1 MFAFSS
7 TDYPSEYLKTNHNTP
22 SIWELASLDLDQDDE
37 VAFLEKPKNHQ
48 TKIILI
54 FYGNQVR
61 HLTRSTPHRAQV
73 SSANP
78 GDEALAASPSTMHE
92 LATTCQMKGHKPS
105 MCPKIQWPPEG
116 HVQVAVVDVCSGKK
130 EIDSLGESIFVSRKD
145 VLSCYFESV
154 GQAATLLPDDR
165 GKAIAIISKALEHFL
180 KKSHEDGVVAGAIGI
195 RGSGGTSLISS
206 AFRILPVGESSCQQ
220 AINIAFMANNE
231 TLSSGSTLPIGSSVN
246 LSDDPANKYYLHHGD
261 SPGAILV
268 SQPLVGD
275 NYHTWSRSM
284 VMALTA
290 KNKVGFVNGL
300 IEQPKD
306 ESLPA
311 YNALEKFG
319 MISKKGLLK
328 VTGPRIFEIQKSI
341 STLSQDQSSVSNY
354 YTRLKSLWDELN
366 NFRSIPDCSCGAL
379 KVLLDNKQHE
389 YVMQFLMGLND
400 SFSHVRAQILMT
412 DPLPTITK
420 AFALVVQE
428 ERQRNIN
435 IPSLAPA
442 GDSVALFTRGEAPRN
457 HYGGKGQFIKKERPL
472 CSHCGITGHT
482 VDKCYKLHGYPP
494 GYKFKNK
501 MHSANQTSATGEET
515 PSALYTSPVP
525 TVASYVVFS
534 GFFEPFTA
542 TNVQP
547 NYMPE
552 SRCLFIYPSPSC
564 FSHISIHGR
573 TQFSH
578 SSWIL
583 DTGATDHMVHSLS
596 KFSSVIST
604 INTYIHLPNGEKALA
619 THIGT
624 VQDLVAWKRIGLGRK
639 RNGLYFL
646 QVSTTATK
654 PHSFPSVAVHTAV
667 NNTPTFD
674 VWHHRLGHPS
684 FSRLSLLKH
693 VINDLVIPS
702 ANEHCKVCHISKQ
715 KRLPFTNS
723 VHITAMPFELIH
735 CDIWGPYHVPT
746 LDNQKYFLTI
756 VDDFTRCTWV
766 FLMKQKSET
775 VSLIQSFFTLIKTQF
790 SATIKK
796 IRSDNGLEFH
806 MPSFYAQH
814 GTLHQKSCV
823 GTPQQNATVER
834 KHQHLLA
841 VARALRFQANLPLP
855 FWGYCV
861 LTATHL
867 INRTPTPL
875 LANKSPFEVLFN
887 KSPNY
892 SYLRVFGCLCYATTL
907 SHNRHKFVPRSIQC
921 IMLGYPQGIKGYRLL
936 NLSTR
941 QIFVSR
947 DIHLQLYSPISFD
960 SDNSALS
967 LSDHNSPTLSDQIGT
982 SLHSSP
988 SHSPLHNTSQPA
1000 SAVSVPLSNP
1010 TVPIPENMVPSHPSI
1025 VPVIRKSTRPHK
1037 APSYLQEFHCNSAS
1051 LSTASHSSS
1060 TTAQEPTSFQE
1071 ASQDP
1076 KWCEAMQ
1083 AELAA
1088 LEANNTWTIQPL
1100 PHGKVPIGSKWV
1112 FKVKLKSDGSLERYK
1127 ARLVAKGLRGSGSL
1141 SSQQPSSVM
1150 DSHNPKLITHYLQG
1164 KMVPSFIALL
1174 VYVDDILIASSDIAA
1189 VTKLKQFLDAQFKLK
1204 DLGPVRYFLGLEI
1217 ARSTQGISVSQ
1228 RKYALEVL
1236 EDAGMLGCKP
1246 TKCPMDQNL
1255 KLSKLEGSLLS
1266 DPTVYRRLVGRLMYL
1281 TLTRPDIVFAVYKLI
1296 QFMEHPQEPHYKAAQ
1311 HILQYIK
1318 GAPSQGMFYPSNSE
1332 LHIKAFPN
1340 FDWAGCPDT
1349 QRSTTGYCVFLGHS
1363 LVSWRSKKQTT
1374 VSRSSAEVEYRA
1386 MASAVYSQAAIHIA
1400 ANPMFHER
1408 TKHIEIDCHL
1418 VRDKIQE
1425 GVIRN
1430 LHVPSKHQVADIMTK
1445 ALGFPLSS
1453 SLIVKMGMHNL
1464 CTPS

>member
-1 MFAFSS
+1 
-7 TDYPSEYLKTNHNTP
+7 
-22 SIWELASLDLDQDDE
+22 
-37 VAFLEKPKNHQ
+37 
-48 TKIILI
+48 
-54 FYGNQVR
+54 
-61 HLTRSTPHRAQV
+61 
-73 SSANP
+73 
-78 GDEALAASPSTMHE
+78 
-92 LATTCQMKGHKPS
+92 
-105 MCPKIQWPPEG
+105 
-116 HVQVAVVDVCSGKK
+116 
-130 EIDSLGESIFVSRKD
+130 
-145 VLSCYFESV
+145 
-154 GQAATLLPDDR
+154 
-165 GKAIAIISKALEHFL
+165 
-180 KKSHEDGVVAGAIGI
+180 
-195 RGSGGTSLISS
+195 
-206 AFRILPVGESSCQQ
+206 
-220 AINIAFMANNE
+220 MANNE
-231 TLSSGSTLPIGSSVN
+231 TLSSGSTLPFGSSVN

-311 YNALEKFG
+311 YNAWPEKFG
-319 MISKKGLLK
+319 MDLK
-328 VTGPRIFEIQKSI
+328 ERFAQGNGPRIFEIQKSI

-379 KVLLDNKQHE
+379 K
-389 YVMQFLMGLND
+389 
-400 SFSHVRAQILMT
+400 ILMT

-501 MHSANQTSATGEET
+501 MHSANQTSATGEEIH
-515 PSALYTSPVP
+515 L
-525 TVASYVVFS
+525 
-534 GFFEPFTA
+534 PFTQ
-542 TNVQP
+542 VQCQQLLAMLSSQASL
-547 NYMPE
+547 N
-552 SRCLFIYPSPSC
+552 PSQPQMSNQITC
-564 FSHISIHGR
+564 QNQDASSSTPHQAASAIS
-573 TQFSH
+573 QFM
-578 SSWIL
+578 
-583 DTGATDHMVHSLS
+583 ADHMVHSLS

-674 VWHHRLGHPS
+674 VWHHRL
-684 FSRLSLLKH
+684 
-693 VINDLVIPS
+693 D
-702 ANEHCKVCHISKQ
+702 
-715 KRLPFTNS
+715 
-723 VHITAMPFELIH
+723 
-735 CDIWGPYHVPT
+735 
-746 LDNQKYFLTI
+746 
-756 VDDFTRCTWV
+756 
-766 FLMKQKSET
+766 
-775 VSLIQSFFTLIKTQF
+775 
-790 SATIKK
+790 
-796 IRSDNGLEFH
+796 
-806 MPSFYAQH
+806 
-814 GTLHQKSCV
+814 
-823 GTPQQNATVER
+823 
-834 KHQHLLA
+834 
-841 VARALRFQANLPLP
+841 
-855 FWGYCV
+855 
-861 LTATHL
+861 
-867 INRTPTPL
+867 TPT
-875 LANKSPFEVLFN
+875 A
-887 KSPNY
+887 
-892 SYLRVFGCLCYATTL
+892 
-907 SHNRHKFVPRSIQC
+907 I
-921 IMLGYPQGIKGYRLL
+921 
-936 NLSTR
+936 
-941 QIFVSR
+941 
-947 DIHLQLYSPISFD
+947 SPISFD

-967 LSDHNSPTLSDQIGT
+967 LSDHNSPALSDQVSI

-1010 TVPIPENMVPSHPSI
+1010 TVPIPENMVPSHLSI
-1025 VPVIRKSTRPHK
+1025 VPAIRKSTRPHK

-1060 TTAQEPTSFQE
+1060 TAAQEPTSFQE

-1127 ARLVAKGLRGSGSL
+1127 ARLVAKGYNQKEGFDYFETFSPVAKFVTVRSPFGHCCCEGLVIIPTRCQQCLPTMVSL
-1141 SSQQPSSVM
+1141 
-1150 DSHNPKLITHYLQG
+1150 
-1164 KMVPSFIALL
+1164 AEE
-1174 VYVDDILIASSDIAA
+1174 VYMTLPLDDILIASSDIAA

-1204 DLGPVRYFLGLEI
+1204 DLGPVVNQPSAQWI
-1217 ARSTQGISVSQ
+1217 
-1228 RKYALEVL
+1228 
-1236 EDAGMLGCKP
+1236 
-1246 TKCPMDQNL
+1246 QNL
-1255 KLSKLEGSLLS
+1255 KLSKLEGSLLP
-1266 DPTVYRRLVGRLMYL
+1266 DPTVYRRH
-1281 TLTRPDIVFAVYKLI
+1281 TEDPPQAIVFSWVT
-1296 QFMEHPQEPHYKAAQ
+1296 P
-1311 HILQYIK
+1311 
-1318 GAPSQGMFYPSNSE
+1318 
-1332 LHIKAFPN
+1332 
-1340 FDWAGCPDT
+1340 
-1349 QRSTTGYCVFLGHS
+1349 

-1374 VSRSSAEVEYRA
+1374 VSRSSAEAEYRA
-1386 MASAVYSQAAIHIA
+1386 MASAVCEVLWLRSLLSDLQITHPDAALLFSDSQAAIHIA
-1400 ANPMFHER
+1400 ANPVFHER

-1445 ALGFPLSS
+1445 ALGFPLFS
-1453 SLIVKMGMHNL
+1453 SLTVKMGMHNL

>member
-1 MFAFSS
+1 M
-7 TDYPSEYLKTNHNTP
+7 
-22 SIWELASLDLDQDDE
+22 
-37 VAFLEKPKNHQ
+37 
-48 TKIILI
+48 
-54 FYGNQVR
+54 
-61 HLTRSTPHRAQV
+61 
-73 SSANP
+73 
-78 GDEALAASPSTMHE
+78 
-92 LATTCQMKGHKPS
+92 
-105 MCPKIQWPPEG
+105 
-116 HVQVAVVDVCSGKK
+116 
-130 EIDSLGESIFVSRKD
+130 
-145 VLSCYFESV
+145 
-154 GQAATLLPDDR
+154 
-165 GKAIAIISKALEHFL
+165 
-180 KKSHEDGVVAGAIGI
+180 
-195 RGSGGTSLISS
+195 
-206 AFRILPVGESSCQQ
+206 ILP
-220 AINIAFMANNE
+220 
-231 TLSSGSTLPIGSSVN
+231 TSTTYTMGTV
-246 LSDDPANKYYLHHGD
+246 
-261 SPGAILV
+261 PGAILV

-311 YNALEKFG
+311 YNAWVRCNT
-319 MISKKGLLK
+319 MVISWLLNSLSK
-328 VTGPRIFEIQKSI
+328 DIASSVIYANTAREIWDDLKERFAQGNGPRIFEIQKSI

-400 SFSHVRAQILMT
+400 SFTHVRAQILMT

-420 AFALVVQE
+420 AFALVEKHQGITMV
-428 ERQRNIN
+428 ER
-435 IPSLAPA
+435 
-442 GDSVALFTRGEAPRN
+442 
-457 HYGGKGQFIKKERPL
+457 GQFIKKERPL

-501 MHSANQTSATGEET
+501 MHSANQTSATGEEIH
-515 PSALYTSPVP
+515 L
-525 TVASYVVFS
+525 
-534 GFFEPFTA
+534 PFTQ
-542 TNVQP
+542 VQCQQLLAMLSSQASL
-547 NYMPE
+547 N
-552 SRCLFIYPSPSC
+552 PSQPQMSNQITC
-564 FSHISIHGR
+564 QNQDASSSTPHQAASAIS
-573 TQFSH
+573 QFM
-578 SSWIL
+578 
-583 DTGATDHMVHSLS
+583 ADHMVHSLS

-674 VWHHRLGHPS
+674 VWHHRLVLPHP
-684 FSRLSLLKH
+684 
-693 VINDLVIPS
+693 
-702 ANEHCKVCHISKQ
+702 
-715 KRLPFTNS
+715 
-723 VHITAMPFELIH
+723 IT
-735 CDIWGPYHVPT
+735 D
-746 LDNQKYFLTI
+746 
-756 VDDFTRCTWV
+756 
-766 FLMKQKSET
+766 
-775 VSLIQSFFTLIKTQF
+775 
-790 SATIKK
+790 
-796 IRSDNGLEFH
+796 
-806 MPSFYAQH
+806 
-814 GTLHQKSCV
+814 
-823 GTPQQNATVER
+823 
-834 KHQHLLA
+834 
-841 VARALRFQANLPLP
+841 
-855 FWGYCV
+855 
-861 LTATHL
+861 
-867 INRTPTPL
+867 TPT
-875 LANKSPFEVLFN
+875 A
-887 KSPNY
+887 
-892 SYLRVFGCLCYATTL
+892 
-907 SHNRHKFVPRSIQC
+907 I
-921 IMLGYPQGIKGYRLL
+921 
-936 NLSTR
+936 
-941 QIFVSR
+941 
-947 DIHLQLYSPISFD
+947 SPISFD

-967 LSDHNSPTLSDQIGT
+967 LSDHNSPALSDQVSI

-1000 SAVSVPLSNP
+1000 SAVSVPLSTP
-1010 TVPIPENMVPSHPSI
+1010 TVPIPENMVPSHLSI
-1025 VPVIRKSTRPHK
+1025 VPAIRKSTRPHK

-1051 LSTASHSSS
+1051 LSTASHPSS
-1060 TTAQEPTSFQE
+1060 TAAQEPTSFQE

-1127 ARLVAKGLRGSGSL
+1127 ARLVAKGSLLAIAAVKGWSLYQLDVNNAFLHGELAEEVYMTLPLGLHSKGETSSNSVCRLTKSLYGLKQASRQWFSKFSTTLLSHGFTQSKADYSLFTRHDGS
-1141 SSQQPSSVM
+1141 
-1150 DSHNPKLITHYLQG
+1150 
-1164 KMVPSFIALL
+1164 SFIALL

-1236 EDAGMLGCKP
+1236 EDAGLLGCKP

-1255 KLSKLEGSLLS
+1255 KLSKLEVHKLS
-1266 DPTVYRRLVGRLMYL
+1266 
-1281 TLTRPDIVFAVYKLI
+1281 
-1296 QFMEHPQEPHYKAAQ
+1296 QFMEHPREPHYKAAQ

-1318 GAPSQGMFYPSNSE
+1318 GAPSQGLFYPSNSE
-1332 LHIKAFPN
+1332 LHIKAFSDS
-1340 FDWAGCPDT
+1340 DWAGCPDT
-1349 QRSTTGYCVFLGHS
+1349 RRSTTGYCVFLAVCEVLWLRSLLSDLQITHS
-1363 LVSWRSKKQTT
+1363 DAALLFSD
-1374 VSRSSAEVEYRA
+1374 
-1386 MASAVYSQAAIHIA
+1386 SQAAIHIA
-1400 ANPMFHER
+1400 ANPVFHER

-1445 ALGFPLSS
+1445 ALGFPLFS
-1453 SLIVKMGMHNL
+1453 SLTVKMGMHNL

>member
-1 MFAFSS
+1 
-7 TDYPSEYLKTNHNTP
+7 
-22 SIWELASLDLDQDDE
+22 
-37 VAFLEKPKNHQ
+37 
-48 TKIILI
+48 
-54 FYGNQVR
+54 
-61 HLTRSTPHRAQV
+61 
-73 SSANP
+73 
-78 GDEALAASPSTMHE
+78 
-92 LATTCQMKGHKPS
+92 
-105 MCPKIQWPPEG
+105 
-116 HVQVAVVDVCSGKK
+116 
-130 EIDSLGESIFVSRKD
+130 
-145 VLSCYFESV
+145 
-154 GQAATLLPDDR
+154 
-165 GKAIAIISKALEHFL
+165 
-180 KKSHEDGVVAGAIGI
+180 
-195 RGSGGTSLISS
+195 
-206 AFRILPVGESSCQQ
+206 
-220 AINIAFMANNE
+220 MANNE
-231 TLSSGSTLPIGSSVN
+231 TLSSGSTVPIGSSVN

-311 YNALEKFG
+311 YNAWVCCNT
-319 MISKKGLLK
+319 MVISWLLNSLSK
-328 VTGPRIFEIQKSI
+328 EIASSVIYANTAREIWEDLKERFAQGNGPRIFEIQKSI

-428 ERQRNIN
+428 ERQRNTN

-442 GDSVALFTRGEAPRN
+442 NDSVALFTRGEAPRN
-457 HYGGKGQFIKKERPL
+457 HYGGKGKFIKKERPL

-494 GYKFKNK
+494 G
-501 MHSANQTSATGEET
+501 
-515 PSALYTSPVP
+515 
-525 TVASYVVFS
+525 
-534 GFFEPFTA
+534 FFEPFIA

-596 KFSSVIST
+596 KFSFVIST

-624 VQDLVAWKRIGLGRK
+624 IQDLVAWRRIGLGRK
-639 RNGLYFL
+639 RNVLYFL

-674 VWHHRLGHPS
+674 VWHHRL
-684 FSRLSLLKH
+684 
-693 VINDLVIPS
+693 D
-702 ANEHCKVCHISKQ
+702 
-715 KRLPFTNS
+715 
-723 VHITAMPFELIH
+723 
-735 CDIWGPYHVPT
+735 
-746 LDNQKYFLTI
+746 
-756 VDDFTRCTWV
+756 
-766 FLMKQKSET
+766 
-775 VSLIQSFFTLIKTQF
+775 
-790 SATIKK
+790 
-796 IRSDNGLEFH
+796 
-806 MPSFYAQH
+806 
-814 GTLHQKSCV
+814 
-823 GTPQQNATVER
+823 
-834 KHQHLLA
+834 
-841 VARALRFQANLPLP
+841 
-855 FWGYCV
+855 
-861 LTATHL
+861 
-867 INRTPTPL
+867 TPT
-875 LANKSPFEVLFN
+875 A
-887 KSPNY
+887 
-892 SYLRVFGCLCYATTL
+892 
-907 SHNRHKFVPRSIQC
+907 I
-921 IMLGYPQGIKGYRLL
+921 
-936 NLSTR
+936 
-941 QIFVSR
+941 
-947 DIHLQLYSPISFD
+947 SPISFD
-960 SDNSALS
+960 SDNSTLS
-967 LSDHNSPTLSDQIGT
+967 LSDHHSLTLSDQINT
-982 SLHSSP
+982 SLHNSP

-1010 TVPIPENMVPSHPSI
+1010 TVPIPENMCFFVYC
-1025 VPVIRKSTRPHK
+1025 KSLLFNYC
-1037 APSYLQEFHCNSAS
+1037 S
-1051 LSTASHSSS
+1051 
-1060 TTAQEPTSFQE
+1060 
-1071 ASQDP
+1071 SQDP

-1127 ARLVAKGLRGSGSL
+1127 AKLVTKGYNQKEGFDYFETFSPVAKFVTVRSL
-1141 SSQQPSSVM
+1141 
-1150 DSHNPKLITHYLQG
+1150 LA
-1164 KMVPSFIALL
+1164 IAA
-1174 VYVDDILIASSDIAA
+1174 VKDDILIASSDIAA

-1255 KLSKLEGSLLS
+1255 KLSKLE
-1266 DPTVYRRLVGRLMYL
+1266 
-1281 TLTRPDIVFAVYKLI
+1281 
-1296 QFMEHPQEPHYKAAQ
+1296 EPHYKATQ

-1332 LHIKAFPN
+1332 LHIKAFSDS
-1340 FDWAGCPDT
+1340 DWAGCPDT
-1349 QRSTTGYCVFLGHS
+1349 RRSTTGYCVFLGHS

-1374 VSRSSAEVEYRA
+1374 VSRSSVEAEYRA
-1386 MASAVYSQAAIHIA
+1386 MASAVCEVLWLKILLSDLRIFHPDAALLFSDSQAAIHIV
-1400 ANPMFHER
+1400 ANPVFHER

-1445 ALGFPLSS
+1445 ALGFPLFS
-1453 SLIVKMGMHNL
+1453 SLTVKMGMHNL